1 MFSLDGEDIL
11 MRLRHVYLALC
22 ILGMLLPYSQFVPWL
37 LQHGVDLPLLFHQ
50 LFANQISGFFGLDVI
65 VCSLA
70 LWVLVF
76 SEGRRVGVHHLWLPV
91 LASLVV
97 GVSLGLPLFL
107 YMRQLHL
114 DATQTI

>member
-1 MFSLDGEDIL
+1 
-11 MRLRHVYLALC
+11 MRLRHVYLVLC
-22 ILGMLLPYSQFVPWL
+22 VVGTLLPYSQLVPWC
-37 LQHGVDLPLLFHQ
+37 LQHGLDLSLFFHQ
-50 LFANQISGFFGLDVI
+50 LFANRIGGFFGLDVI
-65 VCSLA
+65 VASLV

-76 SEGRRVGVHHLWLPV
+76 SEGRRIGMRHLWLPA

-114 DATQTI
+114 DATTV

>member
-1 MFSLDGEDIL
+1 

-22 ILGMLLPYSQFVPWL
+22 VLGVLLPYSQFVPWL
-37 LQHGVDLPLLFHQ
+37 LQHSLDLPLFFRQ
-50 LFANQISGFFGLDVI
+50 LFANQIGGFFGFDVI
-65 VCSLA
+65 VSTFA

-91 LASLVV
+91 LASLLV

-107 YMRQLHL
+107 YMRQLRL
-114 DATQTI
+114 DATPTT